1 MINQDNLNRIIN
13 TRTFKTNTHN
23 IANQLVISDADARE
37 LLSIELAEHRLSK
50 YSNSEIADLLD
61 DKDNNLLWKVTYAA
75 RDVVSKHYKQLG
87 KRAEHE
93 YHGQLADIETSVIKL
108 SNGDKVEDITEYQL
122 AKVVQQFATQ
132 SSRLFVDLLLRFGK
146 TETMAQM
153 RLTNKQFN
161 RKLRNCLSYIS
172 KHQSKFDLVTDNKRD
187 RQLYVLNSLNGLF
200 SVIDKEDNIQ
210 DWIDGHIKLVNEL
223 LADSDVRYQGAV
235 LNHWETASKSDQY
248 AFIRECTNAQTKA
261 QQWLDQ
267 SNEAIK
273 EAGVSNQIKTLQLA
287 RMYTDSQARGRL
299 L

>member
-37 LLSIELAEHRLSK
+37 LLSTELAEHRLSK
-50 YSNSEIADLLD
+50 YSNNELASLLD

-75 RDVVSKHYKQLG
+75 RDVCSKHYKQLG
-87 KRAEHE
+87 KQAEHE
-93 YHGQLADIETSVIKL
+93 YHGQLADIETGVIKL
-108 SNGDKVEDITEYQL
+108 ANGDKVESINEYQL

-187 RQLYVLNSLNGLF
+187 STLYTLNSLNLLF
-200 SVIDKEDNIQ
+200 SVIDQRGDIQ
-210 DWIDGHIKLVNEL
+210 SWIDGHIKLTNTL
-223 LADSDVRYQGAV
+223 LSNSTVRYQGAV
-235 LNHWETASKSDQY
+235 LNHWSTASNKDKY
-248 AFIRECTNAQTKA
+248 AFIIECISQQTKA
-261 QQWLDQ
+261 QEWLNQ
-267 SNEAIK
+267 SNRAIK
-273 EAGVSNQIKTLQLA
+273 QAGEAQSN
-287 RMYTDSQARGRL
+287 
-299 L
+299 